1 MKTRIILST
10 VGAMLFALSLG
21 DAQGTEP
28 AKPTTDRVGVYD
40 SRIISFAHFWSEP
53 ARKERDAQV
62 AAAKTA
68 KTSGDTARVTALD
81 EQLSAAQKRSHLQV
95 FSSAPADE
103 AMAALKDRLPAIQKE
118 LGVARLVS
126 KWDRTALKDIPQAN
140 QVDITDRLAREF
152 NPDAKRLQTIEQM
165 KKSPPL
171 PLDEATRLMQAGKL

>member
-1 MKTRIILST
+1 M
-10 VGAMLFALSLG
+10 
-21 DAQGTEP
+21 
-28 AKPTTDRVGVYD
+28 
-40 SRIISFAHFWSEP
+40 
-53 ARKERDAQV
+53 
-62 AAAKTA
+62 
-68 KTSGDTARVTALD
+68 
-81 EQLSAAQKRSHLQV
+81 QV